1 MMWILRR
8 IGAQSFNDD
17 KETDFH
23 MCTGTA
29 LLGDVVSCVSVG
41 GNALITAGGDP
52 GTLCL
57 FDISSGAP
65 MLRASYVVPPP
76 PSPFVFEQFASTTS
90 TTSITSITTSMTMT
104 TIVLVLAI
112 DMISSAPA
120 VLSRARSDSEHECP
134 QLLMSTT
141 IQSTG
146 ACENGNFETS

>member
-8 IGAQSFNDD
+8 LGAQSLNDD

-76 PSPFVFEQFASTTS
+76 PSPSVFEQFANTTSTTS
-90 TTSITSITTSMTMT
+90 TTTSMAMT

-112 DMISSAPA
+112 GMISSAPA

-141 IQSTG
+141 FQSMG
-146 ACENGNFETS
+146 ACENGNSETS